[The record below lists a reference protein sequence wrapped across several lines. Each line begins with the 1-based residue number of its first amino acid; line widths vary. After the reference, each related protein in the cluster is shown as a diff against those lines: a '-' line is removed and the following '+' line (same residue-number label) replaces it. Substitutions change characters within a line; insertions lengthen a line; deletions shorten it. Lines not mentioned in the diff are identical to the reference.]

1 MDFQDVAHA
10 SGLHNSTSTTDTAS
24 NQQSF
29 EKKVNNST
37 HEDVQNAA
45 SPSQSIPLK
54 NLENTTKTETQP
66 QTTSKTTH
74 SGNEN
79 ANAQIIAASSQVEK
93 TTTHTSA
100 TSAITSE
107 GVLEDTTT
115 TATPNM
121 DNANSAS
128 VKSRDVI
135 TPQPKDSNTIPTP
148 NVVFEKSTDPN
159 QFTFEITDLKE
170 FNAAY
175 QTKYYYRLSKP
186 YDDSNDLT
194 IELVNGET
202 NSVVET
208 KQINSPGT
216 VSIGENSLER
226 AVAARDPQ
234 KAKYGYINFT
244 FLKDNKINKLGIT
257 DDYDETSVVVQSIE
271 VYDGITG
278 QDVTNLFDI
287 IDENGVITATPKES
301 LVKDHVLDNAQIPF
315 RRYYKLDIVGVIKD
329 SAKANK
335 DITNV
340 AIQSVQ
346 FFNPAK
352 GGNEVP
358 PPKPSE
364 KRVNKVKPV
373 NFEFK
378 VPKKLEDGQLKGG
391 DYTFILTDLNNPDH
405 PVQSA
410 TNDAN
415 GKVNFLPIKFNKVG
429 TYVYQ
434 ISEQVRTDSNI
445 AYDTMSI
452 KATVV
457 VTENPKTGNL
467 QAAVTYNSSGGKS
480 DGVNDTE
487 FNNTVEPP
495 VPPTP
500 NKPPHNPPK
509 TPSQPPVNPP
519 GNPPEK
525 PGVPP
530 IHHVPPT
537 PKQPNQPKHLPN
549 TGSDD
554 ANMNKSLLAT
564 MFAGLGSV
572 LLIGRRRLRNK

>member
-1 MDFQDVAHA
+1 
-10 SGLHNSTSTTDTAS
+10 
-24 NQQSF
+24 
-29 EKKVNNST
+29 
-37 HEDVQNAA
+37 
-45 SPSQSIPLK
+45 
-54 NLENTTKTETQP
+54 
-66 QTTSKTTH
+66 
-74 SGNEN
+74 
-79 ANAQIIAASSQVEK
+79 
-93 TTTHTSA
+93 
-100 TSAITSE
+100 
-107 GVLEDTTT
+107 
-115 TATPNM
+115 M

-287 IDENGVITATPKES
+287 IDENGVITATSKES

-378 VPKKLEDGQLKGG
+378 VTKKLEDGQLKGG